1 MPCPTTP
8 DQTRVQCSH
17 ASRPEPRTARPPGTN
32 GGGRLPFDS
41 FGQRPHHQASWKHPK
56 FRVQV
61 QAGETERSRV
71 ARRSTSIHV
80 AAGRDDPSRPAPH
93 TSAIATDTDH
103 RCQQP
108 GVVSRPVR
116 VTGSDDQTHV
126 LRATYLLPLLHTIV
140 LCAVVSYRMSCRR
153 YSRAVP

>member
-1 MPCPTTP
+1 M
-8 DQTRVQCSH
+8 QCSH
-17 ASRPEPRTARPPGTN
+17 ASRPEPRTTHRGTN
-32 GGGRLPFDS
+32 GGGGLPFDS
-41 FGQRPHHQASWKHPK
+41 FEQRPHHHSPSELEAPEVSSAGP
-56 FRVQV
+56 V

-71 ARRSTSIHV
+71 ARRRSTSIHV

-116 VTGSDDQTHV
+116 VTGSHDQTHV
-126 LRATYLLPLLHTIV
+126 LRATYLLPVANNSATCSSI
-140 LCAVVSYRMSCRR
+140 VSYRMSCRHFI
-153 YSRAVP
+153 SQVQ